1 MKLAIDDLTEKEN
14 NLFEDHLNSIRALLI
29 ITPNDEQKQAL
40 LDKLTSM
47 ETKSKEKDYNKR
59 NKRKQ
64 WLESLKTNKAQNNK
78 EITNKPLKPNPEKEE
93 KKKSKKHRRFV
104 KRNTWKRVQDKKKME
119 TITSVYN
126 YSDLTLTEG
135 MTRILNRGLNF
146 CITPI
151 SLNITEVLVDYR
163 KFERKMK

>member
-1 MKLAIDDLTEKEN
+1 M
-14 NLFEDHLNSIRALLI
+14 
-29 ITPNDEQKQAL
+29 
-40 LDKLTSM
+40 
-47 ETKSKEKDYNKR
+47 
-59 NKRKQ
+59 
-64 WLESLKTNKAQNNK
+64 KTNKAQNDK
-78 EITNKPLKPNPEKEE
+78 EITNRPLKPNQEKEE

-163 KFERKMK
+163 KFERKMKWKDFFADQAEEENKEWKQAIFPKEKKKFTSQK